1 MAITFFQFTV
11 SNWHKNSLEE
21 QICVL
26 HYSRTL
32 ADAMKM
38 LNSWEDKTEEQHPI
52 EDGVDYEGIDGKT
65 HYQYHQSFV
74 NDKGQAVIRLQQE
87 RADLKDG
94 RLNDLQ
100 VRYVS
105 ITEINLD

>member
-1 MAITFFQFTV
+1 MNITFFQFTV

-21 QICVL
+21 QICTL

-32 ADAMKM
+32 AGAMEM
-38 LNSWEDKTEEQHPI
+38 LNTWEDKTGENHPI
-52 EDGVDYEGIDGKT
+52 EDGVNYEGIDGKT

-74 NDKGQAVIRLQQE
+74 DDKGRAVIRLQQE

-94 RLNDLQ
+94 RLDNLQ
-100 VRYVS
+100 VRYISV
-105 ITEINLD
+105 TEINLD